1 MSAVICGGERVH
13 YEVLGRGN
21 RPVIM
26 LHGWIGSWRY
36 WIPTMQSLQLKYRV
50 YALDLFGFGDSAR
63 TLNRYTLEHQIA
75 MLDDFMNELGLT
87 KAALLGHGFG
97 ALLSVEF
104 TRRYPERIPRMLLS
118 SAPLYDP
125 GNLEHRVPVVR
136 KLTPLSPR
144 QTQTQTI
151 PAVTPAVS
159 PSPKPVPEPSYDSS
173 LNAPT
178 VQSPSAAMRAALAEV
193 QRSRGGAQ
201 KTQTS
206 EIFRPLQNVAESNG
220 DNPLLRLVADNTLD
234 MLLARCFK
242 RSEPS
247 FDKLNVDV
255 ERTDRTAVI
264 AGAQVFDAGSF
275 LDTIR
280 LLPMP
285 TVVIHGADDPIF
297 TAPNDDVLHY
307 ITFDKEQSILPVIL
321 PGVRHF
327 PMLEDERFIRLAND
341 FLDAPDVSK
350 LEIKER
356 FRRRTR

>member
-50 YALDLFGFGDSAR
+50 YALDLLGFGDSAR
-63 TLNRYTLEHQIA
+63 TTNRYTLEHQIA
-75 MLDDFMNELGLT
+75 MLDDFMRELGIM

-97 ALLSVEF
+97 ALLAVEF
-104 TRRYPERIPRMLLS
+104 TRRYPERIPRLMLA
-118 SAPLYDP
+118 SAPLFDP

-136 KLTPLSPR
+136 KLTPTPVNRATAALPPVYSSNPESAPTLLS
-144 QTQTQTI
+144 QG
-151 PAVTPAVS
+151 
-159 PSPKPVPEPSYDSS
+159 EDSS

-178 VQSPSAAMRAALAEV
+178 VQSPSAAMRAAMAEV
-193 QRSRGGAQ
+193 QRARTAAQ
-201 KTQTS
+201 KSQTT
-206 EIFRPLQNVAESNG
+206 EIVRALPLAETNVN
-220 DNPLLRLVADNTLD
+220 NPLARLVAEQSLD
-234 MLLARCFK
+234 ALLGRCFK
-242 RSEPS
+242 RSEPN
-247 FDKLNVDV
+247 FDKLIVDV
-255 ERTDRTAVI
+255 ERTDKNAVS
-264 AGAQVFDAGSF
+264 ASAQVFDAGSL
-275 LDTIR
+275 LDTMR

-285 TVVIHGADDPIF
+285 TVVVHGADDPLF
-297 TAPNDDVLHY
+297 PLPSDEVWHY
-307 ITFDKEQSILPVIL
+307 ITFDKEHSILPVIL

-327 PMLEDERFIRLAND
+327 PMLEDERFVRLATD

>member
-36 WIPTMQSLQLKYRV
+36 WIPAMQSLQLKYRV

-63 TLNRYTLEHQIA
+63 SASRYTLEHQIA
-75 MLDDFMNELGLT
+75 MLDDFMRELGIM
-87 KAALLGHGFG
+87 KAALLGHGIG
-97 ALLSVEF
+97 ALLAVEF
-104 TRRYPERIPRMLLS
+104 TRRYAERVPRLMLS
-118 SAPLYDP
+118 SAPLYNP

-136 KLTPLSPR
+136 KLSPLPVNR
-144 QTQTQTI
+144 A
-151 PAVTPAVS
+151 PLAPPPNPY
-159 PSPKPVPEPSYDSS
+159 PSDAATLMRPPDSS
-173 LNAPT
+173 LDAPT
-178 VQSPSAAMRAALAEV
+178 VQSPSAAMRAAMAEL
-193 QRSRGGAQ
+193 QRSRADAQ
-201 KTQTS
+201 KSQTM
-206 EIFRPLQNVAESNG
+206 EMTRAVPNAEANA
-220 DNPLLRLVADNTLD
+220 DNPLLRLVNEQSLEA
-234 MLLARCFK
+234 LLARCFK

-255 ERTDRTAVI
+255 ERADKKAVI
-264 AGAQVFDAGSF
+264 ASAQVFDAGSL

-280 LLPMP
+280 LLTMP
-285 TVVIHGADDPIF
+285 TVVVHGADDPVF
-297 TAPNDDVLHY
+297 ALPSDDVWHY
-307 ITFDKEQSILPVIL
+307 ITFDKEQTILPVIL
-321 PGVRHF
+321 PNIRHF